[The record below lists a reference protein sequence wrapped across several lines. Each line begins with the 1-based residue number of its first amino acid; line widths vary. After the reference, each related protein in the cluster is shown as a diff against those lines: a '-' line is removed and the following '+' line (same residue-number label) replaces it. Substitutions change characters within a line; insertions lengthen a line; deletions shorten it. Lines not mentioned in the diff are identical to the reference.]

1 MTMTKTRYED
11 LKQTLQDRRHE
22 MQRSVEDRIRHART
36 DAGNE
41 VLDEADS
48 SGADIQA
55 DLEFALIQMNSE
67 ALRRVD
73 DALVRLEA
81 GEYGCC
87 CDCAGEI
94 SESRLRA
101 LPFAVRCRNCEQR
114 REQGQDRERELEQKR
129 SGASLFSQTSA
140 GL

>member
-1 MTMTKTRYED
+1 
-11 LKQTLQDRRHE
+11 
-22 MQRSVEDRIRHART
+22 MQRTMCKGKIHRATVTQANLNYMGSITIDL
-36 DAGNE
+36 DLLLYGNE

-48 SGADIQA
+48 SGADLQA
-55 DLEFALIQMNSE
+55 DMEFALIQMNTE

-114 REQGQDRERELEQKR
+114 HEQGQDRERELEQR
-129 SGASLFSQTSA
+129 RTGSLFSQGSA